1 MTQLSHE
8 QEVLKKWKIVTLEK
22 EDYQNEKLRRIRTP
36 KMILLSQSI
45 INIVHLEEWEE
56 LERAQKLS
64 VIGLKL
70 PCLRMINQLNRE
82 ALLE

>member
-45 INIVHLEEWEE
+45 INIVHLEEWE
-56 LERAQKLS
+56 
-64 VIGLKL
+64 G
-70 PCLRMINQLNRE
+70 
-82 ALLE
+82 